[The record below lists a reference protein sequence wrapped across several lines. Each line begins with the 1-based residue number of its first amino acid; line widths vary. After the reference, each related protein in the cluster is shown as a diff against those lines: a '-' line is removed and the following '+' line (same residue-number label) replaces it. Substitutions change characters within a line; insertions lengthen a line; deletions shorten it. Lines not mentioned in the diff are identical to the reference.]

1 VKVLAEIPSDGGPP
15 PPAGTLRRRDLDAYD
30 ALLERLAGSR
40 SVLVLG
46 DAARRR
52 AVAIGLA
59 TAAAAAGTRTAL
71 LECDLA
77 EPALAEAL
85 GVAAAPGLHE
95 YLRGEVEAER
105 ILEPL
110 VLAGPGSEA
119 AREPL
124 VCVVAGRPA
133 ADDRELLLSE
143 RFRHAMAK
151 LGSAYELLVLAGPA
165 AGAAAAVTALAA
177 RVDATLACVGRGEAA
192 TDLPLSEVVTGKV
205 VV

>member
-1 VKVLAEIPSDGGPP
+1 
-15 PPAGTLRRRDLDAYD
+15 
-30 ALLERLAGSR
+30 
-40 SVLVLG
+40 VLVLG
-46 DAARRR
+46 DPARRR

-59 TAAAAAGTRTAL
+59 TAAAASGTRTVL

-77 EPALAEAL
+77 EPAIAAVL

-95 YLRGEVEAER
+95 YLRGEVGAER

-133 ADDRELLLSE
+133 DDGPGLLLSE
-143 RFRHAMAK
+143 RFRHAIAK
-151 LGSAYELLVLAGPA
+151 LGAAYDLLVLAGPA
-165 AGAAAAVTALAA
+165 ASSAPTATALAEQ
-177 RVDATLACVGRGEAA
+177 VDATLACVGRGESA
-192 TDLPLSEVVTGKV
+192 TDLPASEVVTGQV